1 MSRSLRNPLLAV
13 EIAPSNRRC
22 SLSAVGAAAG
32 VESASWRRSS
42 SDVGAETGVDVGA
55 ETGVGEGALEQRP
68 LRDGRQSV
76 HDLPALTQEQD
87 TQRPLPL
94 HRQHTGIELPHT
106 HKPTHGIKLVSVSQN
121 TPTRNYS
128 MRVVE
133 GEGLVSG

>member
-1 MSRSLRNPLLAV
+1 MPLSRATATVEESCQLSFPTMSRSLRNPLLAV

-94 HRQHTGIELPHT
+94 HRQHTGIELPHPSLR
-106 HKPTHGIKLVSVSQN
+106 K
-121 TPTRNYS
+121 YS
-128 MRVVE
+128 HA
-133 GEGLVSG
+133 